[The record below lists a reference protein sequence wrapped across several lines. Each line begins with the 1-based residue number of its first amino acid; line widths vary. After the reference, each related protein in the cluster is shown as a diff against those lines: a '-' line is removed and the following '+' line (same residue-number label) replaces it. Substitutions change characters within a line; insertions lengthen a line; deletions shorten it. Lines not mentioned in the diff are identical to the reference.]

1 MAISFQSPL
10 PPHPISTEGY
20 PPNLSF
26 ETQISKIQRNTIF
39 WEYIVYFKMTQ
50 EFFLKN
56 SQYYVFCEQG
66 NSAENGGEIIQN
78 MNTFFLYS
86 LLCDS
91 R

>member
-1 MAISFQSPL
+1 MKSKSLPNIKISL
-10 PPHPISTEGY
+10 
-20 PPNLSF
+20 
-26 ETQISKIQRNTIF
+26 
-39 WEYIVYFKMTQ
+39 
-50 EFFLKN
+50 FFL
-56 SQYYVFCEQG
+56 SYEQG

>member
-1 MAISFQSPL
+1 
-10 PPHPISTEGY
+10 
-20 PPNLSF
+20 
-26 ETQISKIQRNTIF
+26 
-39 WEYIVYFKMTQ
+39 MTQ
-50 EFFLKN
+50 EYFLKN

-78 MNTFFLYS
+78 MSTFFLYS